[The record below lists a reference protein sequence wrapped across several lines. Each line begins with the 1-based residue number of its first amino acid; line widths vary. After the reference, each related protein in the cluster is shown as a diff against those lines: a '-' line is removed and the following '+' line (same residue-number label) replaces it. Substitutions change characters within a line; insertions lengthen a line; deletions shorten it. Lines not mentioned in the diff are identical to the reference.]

1 MSLSIRFL
9 RCFSANAMLQATR
22 RTTCIQRHLA
32 VASMSSTTGSA
43 TSPDEDVIM
52 TRLDDKGVLTMN
64 RPKVL
69 NALSISM
76 IRKMTAQIKKWE
88 EESSVSMII
97 IKGTGGKSF
106 CCGGDLREVTDAGRT
121 LSSLSVQ
128 YFFEEYTLDYL
139 TEAVRVPWIA
149 LIDGITMGAGVG
161 LSVHGRYRVATE
173 RTLFAMPETAIGLFP
188 DVGGGHFL
196 PRLPG
201 KLGMYLALTGF
212 RLKGRDVQRI
222 GIATHFVDSSQ
233 LANLEQDLLSL
244 RSAKPSDI
252 DNVLQSYHDKCTID
266 RETPFVLEP
275 HIDKI
280 NALFVGKTLEEIFD
294 NLRRDDSDWSR
305 AQLNI
310 LGKMS
315 PTSMKVTF
323 RQMVEGAHLT
333 LAQDLKM
340 EYRLSQRFI
349 RDKDF
354 YEGVRAIVVDKD
366 QNPRWEPARIEDVT
380 DEKVNWYFS
389 PLDYQ
394 ELELPQ

>member
-1 MSLSIRFL
+1 
-9 RCFSANAMLQATR
+9 
-22 RTTCIQRHLA
+22 
-32 VASMSSTTGSA
+32 
-43 TSPDEDVIM
+43 M

-349 RDKDF
+349 RDKDL
-354 YEGVRAIVVDKD
+354 YEGVRAIVIDKD

>member
-1 MSLSIRFL
+1 
-9 RCFSANAMLQATR
+9 
-22 RTTCIQRHLA
+22 
-32 VASMSSTTGSA
+32 
-43 TSPDEDVIM
+43 
-52 TRLDDKGVLTMN
+52 
-64 RPKVL
+64 
-69 NALSISM
+69 
-76 IRKMTAQIKKWE
+76 
-88 EESSVSMII
+88 
-97 IKGTGGKSF
+97 
-106 CCGGDLREVTDAGRT
+106 
-121 LSSLSVQ
+121 
-128 YFFEEYTLDYL
+128 
-139 TEAVRVPWIA
+139 
-149 LIDGITMGAGVG
+149 
-161 LSVHGRYRVATE
+161 
-173 RTLFAMPETAIGLFP
+173 MPETAIGLFP

-349 RDKDF
+349 RDKDL
-354 YEGVRAIVVDKD
+354 YEGVRAIVIDKD